1 MDKIRERLSLPNIPE
16 IYVESNINLLLRRAK
31 ENRTVGIEEYI
42 NTGGYSA
49 LRKALTRMTPEDILV
64 LVEESTLRG
73 RGGAGFPT
81 GRKWRFIL
89 MNPKPRYLI
98 CNADESEPGT
108 FKDRIIIER
117 DPHLLIE
124 GMIIAGYT
132 IGAEEGY
139 IYIRGEYPAGY
150 KIFENAINE
159 AKEKGYL
166 GKNILGTDFSF
177 DIKVY
182 RGAGAYI
189 CGEETALIE
198 SLEGKR
204 GHPRLKPPYPPQ
216 WGLYGRPTIVNNVE
230 TLSNI
235 PIIVTYGR
243 YFMNIGPVGF
253 FGPKLFP
260 ISGKVEKPGVYEST
274 MDITLR
280 ELIDMAGGIKGG
292 KKFKAVF
299 SGALGVYG
307 EEDLD
312 IPMDYSPKGF
322 GGTGTTIVLD
332 ETDCIIDSLLVI
344 ANFFHHESCG
354 KCTPCRV
361 GTYEQFNV
369 LKKFKEGTATRKD
382 LDYLKH
388 IAKNIPVG
396 SICGLGYS
404 APQAIVDAL
413 EKFPEEFEAHLE
425 GKCPAGVCFKQ

>member
-1 MDKIRERLSLPNIPE
+1 MKSYPNIPNF
-16 IYVESNINLLLRRAK
+16 YTYSDTNLLLRRAK
-31 ENRTVGIEEYI
+31 ENRTTTIDEYI

-49 LRKALTRMTPEDILV
+49 LKKALGKFSPEDIII

-81 GRKWRFIL
+81 GRKWRFAIS
-89 MNPKPRYLI
+89 NPKPRYLI

-124 GMIIAGYT
+124 GMIISAYA
-132 IGAEEGY
+132 IGAELGF

-150 KIFENAINE
+150 MILENAIEE
-159 AKEKGYL
+159 AREKGFL

-177 DIKVY
+177 DILVY

-204 GHPRLKPPYPPQ
+204 GHPRLKPPYPVVE
-216 WGLYGRPTIVNNVE
+216 GLFGKPTVVNNVE

-235 PIIVTYGR
+235 PIIITYEN
-243 YFMNIGPVGF
+243 YYMNIGPAGYY
-253 FGPKLFP
+253 GPKLFP
-260 ISGKVEKPGVYEST
+260 ISGKVNKPGVYEST

-280 ELIDMAGGIKGG
+280 ELIEKAGGMKDG

-299 SGALGVYG
+299 SGALGVYS
-307 EEDLD
+307 ERDLD
-312 IPMDYSPKGF
+312 VPMDYSPKGF
-322 GGTGTTIVLD
+322 GGTGTTIVLAED
-332 ETDCIIDSLLVI
+332 DCIIDSLIVI
-344 ANFFHHESCG
+344 AEFFHHESCG

-361 GTYEQFNV
+361 GTYELLKI
-369 LKKFKEGTATRKD
+369 LKKFQEGKATKKD
-382 LDYLKH
+382 LDYLKYLG
-388 IAKNIPVG
+388 KNIPIG
-396 SICGLGYS
+396 SICGLGFS
-404 APQAIVDAL
+404 APNALMDAL
-413 EKFPEEFEAHLE
+413 RKFEDEFTSHIN
-425 GKCPAGVCFKQ
+425 GICPAKVCF

>member
-1 MDKIRERLSLPNIPE
+1 MGIRDKIPQLPE
-16 IYVESNINLLLRRAK
+16 IYVESNLNLLLRRAK
-31 ENRTVGIEEYI
+31 ENRTVDIEEYET
-42 NTGGYSA
+42 TGGYSA
-49 LRKALTRMTPEDILV
+49 LKKALKKFTPEDVVV

-81 GRKWRFIL
+81 GRKWRFAL
-89 MNPKPRYLI
+89 MNPPPRYLV

-117 DPHLLIE
+117 DPHLLLE
-124 GMIIAGYT
+124 GMIIAGYAL
-132 IGAEEGY
+132 GAEEGY

-150 KIFENAINE
+150 MILENAIQE
-159 AKEKGYL
+159 AKERGYL

-204 GHPRLKPPYPPQ
+204 GHPRLRPPYPAQ
-216 WGLYGRPTIVNNVE
+216 VGLYGRPTVVNNVE

-235 PIIVTYGR
+235 PIIVTYEA
-243 YFMNIGPVGF
+243 YFMNIGPAGF
-253 FGPKLFP
+253 YGPKLFP

-280 ELIDMAGGIKGG
+280 ELIEMAGGVKDG
-292 KKFKAVF
+292 KQVKAVF
-299 SGALGVYG
+299 AGALGIYS
-307 EEDLD
+307 EEELD
-312 IPMDYSPKGF
+312 MPMDYSPKGF

-332 ETDCIIDSLLVI
+332 EDDCIVDALTVI
-344 ANFFHHESCG
+344 TNFFHHESCG

-361 GTYEQFNV
+361 GTYEQHV
-369 LKKFKEGTATRKD
+369 ILKKLKEGTATEKD
-382 LDYLKH
+382 IQYLEH
-388 IAKNIPVG
+388 LAKNIPAN

-404 APQAIVDAL
+404 APNAVADAL
-413 EKFPEEFEAHLE
+413 KKFPEEIEAHLNRTCR
-425 GKCPAGVCFKQ
+425 KCFL

>member
-1 MDKIRERLSLPNIPE
+1 MDIRERIPRLPE
-16 IYVESNINLLLRRAK
+16 IHVDSNINLLLRRAK
-31 ENRTVGIEEYI
+31 ENRTVNIEEYET
-42 NTGGYSA
+42 TGGYYA
-49 LRKALTRMTPEDILV
+49 LKKALTRFEPEDIIA

-81 GRKWRFIL
+81 GRKWRFAIA
-89 MNPKPRYLI
+89 NPKPRYLV

-117 DPHLLIE
+117 DPHLLLE
-124 GMIIAGYT
+124 GMIIAGYA

-150 KIFENAINE
+150 QILKNAIQE
-159 AKEKGYL
+159 ARDAGYL

-198 SLEGKR
+198 SIEGKR

-216 WGLYGRPTIVNNVE
+216 WGLYGKPTVVNNVE
-230 TLSNI
+230 TLSNM
-235 PIIVTYGR
+235 PIIVTYEA
-243 YFMNIGPVGF
+243 YFMNIGPAGF
-253 FGPKLFP
+253 YGPKLFP
-260 ISGKVEKPGVYEST
+260 ISGKVERPGVYEAT

-280 ELIDMAGGIKGG
+280 DLIEMAGGMKNG

-299 SGALGVYG
+299 SGALGIYS

-312 IPMDYSPKGF
+312 TPMDYSPKGF

-332 ETDCIIDSLLVI
+332 EDDCIIDSLTVI

-361 GTYEQFNV
+361 GTYEQLNI
-369 LKKFKEGTATRKD
+369 LKKFKEGKATEKD
-382 LDYLKH
+382 YQYLKH
-388 IAKNIPVG
+388 LSKNIPVG

-404 APQAIVDAL
+404 APQAVVDAM
-413 EKFPEEFEAHLE
+413 EKFPDEFEAHLKGE
-425 GKCPAGVCFKQ
+425 CPAGVCF

>member
-1 MDKIRERLSLPNIPE
+1 MSIRDRIPNIPE
-16 IYVESNINLLLRRAK
+16 IYADSNINLLLRRAK
-31 ENRTVGIEEYI
+31 ENRTVDIEEYET
-42 NTGGYSA
+42 TGGYSA
-49 LRKALTRMTPEDILV
+49 LKKALTRFTPEDVII

-81 GRKWRFIL
+81 GRKWRFAVA
-89 MNPKPRYLI
+89 NPKPRYLV

-117 DPHLLIE
+117 DPHLLLE
-124 GMIIAGYT
+124 GMIIAGYA

-150 KIFENAINE
+150 QILKNAIEE
-159 AKEKGYL
+159 ARNAGYL

-198 SLEGKR
+198 SIEGKR

-216 WGLYGRPTIVNNVE
+216 YGLYGRPTVVNNVE

-235 PIIVTYGR
+235 PIIVTYEA
-243 YFMNIGPVGF
+243 YFMNIGPAGF
-253 FGPKLFP
+253 YGPKLFP
-260 ISGKVEKPGVYEST
+260 ISGKVERPGVYEST

-280 ELIDMAGGIKGG
+280 ELIELAGGMKDG

-299 SGALGVYG
+299 SGALGVYS
-307 EEDLD
+307 EKDLD
-312 IPMDYSPKGF
+312 MPMDYSPRGF

-332 ETDCIIDSLLVI
+332 EDDCIIDSLIVI

-361 GTYEQFNV
+361 GTYEQLNV
-369 LKKFKEGTATRKD
+369 LRKFQEGTATEKD
-382 LDYLKH
+382 LEYLKH
-388 IAKNIPVG
+388 LAKNIPIG

-404 APQAIVDAL
+404 APQAVVDAL
-413 EKFPEEFEAHLE
+413 KKFPEEFEAHLE
-425 GKCPAGVCFKQ
+425 GKCPAGVCF

>member
-1 MDKIRERLSLPNIPE
+1 MDIRRKVPNLPE
-16 IYVESNINLLLRRAK
+16 IYVDSNINLLLRRAK
-31 ENRTVGIEEYI
+31 ENRTVDIEEYET
-42 NTGGYSA
+42 TGGYSA
-49 LRKALTRMTPEDILV
+49 LKKALKRFSPEDIIA

-81 GRKWRFIL
+81 GRKWRFAIA
-89 MNPKPRYLI
+89 NPKPRYLI

-117 DPHLLIE
+117 DPHLLVE
-124 GMIIAGYT
+124 GMIISAYA

-150 KIFENAINE
+150 QILRHAIQE
-159 AKEKGYL
+159 AREAGYL

-198 SLEGKR
+198 SIEGKR

-216 WGLYGRPTIVNNVE
+216 WGLYGRPTVVNNVE

-235 PIIVTYGR
+235 PIIVTYEA
-243 YFMNIGPVGF
+243 YFMNIGPAGF
-253 FGPKLFP
+253 YGPKLFP
-260 ISGKVEKPGVYEST
+260 ISGKVEKPGVYEAT

-280 ELIDMAGGIKGG
+280 ELIEMAGGMKNG

-299 SGALGVYG
+299 SGALGIYS
-307 EEDLD
+307 EKDLD
-312 IPMDYSPKGF
+312 MPMDYSPKGF

-332 ETDCIIDSLLVI
+332 EDDCIIDALIVI

-361 GTYEQFNV
+361 GTYEQLNI
-369 LKKFKEGTATRKD
+369 LKKFQEGKAEKKD
-382 LDYLKH
+382 LEYLKH
-388 IAKNIPVG
+388 LAKNIPVG

-404 APQAIVDAL
+404 APQAVVDAFR
-413 EKFPEEFEAHLE
+413 KFPEEFEEHLK
-425 GKCPAGVCFKQ
+425 GRCPAGVCF

>member
-1 MDKIRERLSLPNIPE
+1 MDIREKIPRLPE
-16 IYVESNINLLLRRAK
+16 IYVDSNINLLLRRAK
-31 ENRTVGIEEYI
+31 ENRTVDLEEYET
-42 NTGGYSA
+42 TGGYSA
-49 LRKALTRMTPEDILV
+49 LKKALKRFSPEDVIA

-81 GRKWRFIL
+81 GRKWRFAIA
-89 MNPKPRYLI
+89 NPKPRYLI

-124 GMIIAGYT
+124 GMIIAGYA

-150 KIFENAINE
+150 QILKNAIQE
-159 AKEKGYL
+159 AREAGYL
-166 GKNILGTDFSF
+166 GKNILGSDFSF

-198 SLEGKR
+198 SIEGKR

-216 WGLYGRPTIVNNVE
+216 WGLYGRPTVVNNVE

-235 PIIVTYGR
+235 PIIVTYEA
-243 YFMNIGPVGF
+243 YFMNIGPAGF
-253 FGPKLFP
+253 YGPKLFP
-260 ISGKVEKPGVYEST
+260 ISGKVERPGVYEAT

-280 ELIDMAGGIKGG
+280 DLIEMAGGMKNG

-299 SGALGVYG
+299 SGALGIYS
-307 EEDLD
+307 EKDLD
-312 IPMDYSPKGF
+312 MPMDYSPKGF

-332 ETDCIIDSLLVI
+332 EDDCIIDSLIVI
-344 ANFFHHESCG
+344 ANFFYHESCG

-361 GTYEQFNV
+361 GTYEQLNI
-369 LKKFKEGTATRKD
+369 LKKFQDGTATEKEF
-382 LDYLKH
+382 LYLKH
-388 IAKNIPVG
+388 LAQNIPVG

-404 APQAIVDAL
+404 APQAVVDAMR
-413 EKFPEEFEAHLE
+413 KFPEEFESHLK
-425 GKCPAGVCFKQ
+425 GKCPAGVCF